1 LLQKSIFALLLQKMK
16 KRFNWDAMGML
27 VSVACA
33 IHCALLPIFLSSLPL
48 LGVNIIHNQGFEIM
62 MIAVAFAVGAY
73 ALYHGFKKHHNSFL
87 PLMLFALGMLLLVAK
102 QVWHSAELWLL
113 APAVVFILSA
123 HFINYRLSAKEAC

>member
-1 LLQKSIFALLLQKMK
+1 
-16 KRFNWDAMGML
+16 ML

-48 LGVNIIHNQGFEIM
+48 LGTNIIHNQGFEITM
-62 MIAVAFAVGAY
+62 TALAFAVGAY

-87 PLMLFALGMLLLVAK
+87 PLVLFVVGMSFLIAK

-113 APAVVFILSA
+113 APAVAFILSA
-123 HFINYRLSAKEAC
+123 HFVNYRLGQKAA